1 MTTTQSPVITRSDE
15 RGSALVMVLLLLM
28 MMSAL
33 GAALAVGGQ
42 TETFISRN
50 QRSGA
55 QAHAA
60 AEAGLNHAV
69 ELVTSYVFQW
79 NANGHASP
87 QAALNALLAG
97 PDGNAGT
104 LADNGSLGTRGGIDA
119 AEDIPVG
126 TQLTIAAGINARYEA
141 LMRDDDATAP
151 DENADLTTD
160 LNERVIVWARGYAQD
175 NSEVTL
181 EAVLSPADYGAL
193 VVGGDVDLT
202 GSVNVFGTS
211 GDVHANGDLAIDGSA
226 NISGTASATGTYTG
240 SEPGAGGMPPVDL
253 PEVDPS
259 DYRHYADFILTSD
272 GRMTNQ
278 AGVTLCIWSNK
289 TPCNNWE
296 WNNGAGT
303 WEISSAAPANGTY
316 YVEAAVSVTG
326 SPGSAATPVSV
337 TLIAEGS
344 INISGSPDFVADTP
358 ELLMVTGGDLEISG
372 GLDTENDPLN
382 IGGQILVHEQI
393 KFSGNPYL
401 FGQVIVEN
409 APSVDDLVTVNEL
422 SGNVDIE
429 YNGGLGSATYAVSGW
444 REVR

>member
-1 MTTTQSPVITRSDE
+1 MTTTPSPVITRTDE
-15 RGSALVMVLLLLM
+15 RGSALIMVLLLLM

-33 GAALAVGGQ
+33 GAALAIGGQ

-87 QAALNALLAG
+87 AAAANALLIGLDAG
-97 PDGNAGT
+97 DDD
-104 LADNGSLGTRGGIDA
+104 DNGSLGTRPGIDA
-119 AEDIPVG
+119 AEDIPAG
-126 TQLTIAAGINARYEA
+126 TRLTITAGMQAQYEA
-141 LMRDDDATAP
+141 FMMDDDATAP
-151 DENADLTTD
+151 DENGDPTTD
-160 LNERVIVWARGYAQD
+160 ANERLIIRAIGYAQD

-181 EAVLSPADYGAL
+181 EAIISPAEYGAL
-193 VVGGDVDLT
+193 VVNGDVELT
-202 GSVNVFGTS
+202 GNVNVIGTE

-240 SEPGAGGMPPVDL
+240 SEPGTGGAPPVDL

-272 GRMTNQ
+272 GRMTTP
-278 AGVTLCIWSNK
+278 AGVTLCTWSNK

-296 WNNGAGT
+296 WNNGSNT

-316 YVEAAVSVTG
+316 YVEGAVSVTG
-326 SPGSAATPVSV
+326 SPGTAKVPVSV

-344 INISGSPDFVADTP
+344 IDISGSPDFVADTP

-409 APSVDDLVTVNEL
+409 ATSVDDLVTVNEL
-422 SGNVDIE
+422 SGTVEIE